1 MTFDITHHAGLL
13 EMLEQLLISC
23 SFATMP
29 LIISVDKTTT
39 VKKIRDLNMQRK
51 EIYSAIL
58 GILLMLIGAIIE
70 NRAILAN

>member
-1 MTFDITHHAGLL
+1 
-13 EMLEQLLISC
+13 
-23 SFATMP
+23 MP

>member
-1 MTFDITHHAGLL
+1 
-13 EMLEQLLISC
+13 MLGQLLISC

-29 LIISVDKTTT
+29 LIISVGKTTA
-39 VKKIRDLNMQRK
+39 VKKIRDLNMQKK

>member
-1 MTFDITHHAGLL
+1 
-13 EMLEQLLISC
+13 MLEQLLISC

>member
-1 MTFDITHHAGLL
+1 
-13 EMLEQLLISC
+13 MLGQLLISC